1 MANEVE
7 KVNAIA
13 IADIE
18 KINGKTDANIEK
30 INALELTGIS
40 YPTHSGG
47 DSVSTSGVYKFVT
60 FTSSGTFAFTAG
72 GSGLS
77 NTLDYLIIAGG
88 ASGGQGNNGVGAGG
102 GGAGGNTLSHD
113 DNSICGGGGGGG
125 VAKSNTFADAVR
137 TVTYSVG
144 TAGLHKVGHGTLTP
158 EANGGA
164 TTVTI
169 GGTSADLILQSTD
182 TAAEAQPTKADM
194 VMLIED
200 AGSGVATLGTHIK
213 GFISRDSGTTFTE
226 GTLVDEGHW
235 GDGATAKRILAFHD
249 LDIDSASQPDGTAMC
264 YKITTHSTSAVY
276 DTKIHAT
283 SIGWR

>member
-72 GSGLS
+72 GAGLD

-102 GGAGGNTLSHD
+102 GGAGGYRT
-113 DNSICGGGGGGG
+113 G
-125 VAKSNTFADAVR
+125 
-137 TVTYSVG
+137 TVTGSTQSY
-144 TAGLHKVGHGTLTP
+144 TI
-158 EANGGA
+158 
-164 TTVTI
+164 TI
-169 GGTSADLILQSTD
+169 GA
-182 TAAEAQPTKADM
+182 
-194 VMLIED
+194 
-200 AGSGVATLGTHIK
+200 
-213 GFISRDSGTTFTE
+213 
-226 GTLVDEGHW
+226 
-235 GDGATAKRILAFHD
+235 
-249 LDIDSASQPDGTAMC
+249 
-264 YKITTHSTSAVY
+264 
-276 DTKIHAT
+276 
-283 SIGWR
+283 